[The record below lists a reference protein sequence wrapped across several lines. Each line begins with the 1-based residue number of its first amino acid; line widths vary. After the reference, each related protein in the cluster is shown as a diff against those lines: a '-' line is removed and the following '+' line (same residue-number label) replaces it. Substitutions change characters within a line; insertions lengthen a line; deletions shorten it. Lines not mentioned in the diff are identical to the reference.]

1 MQISVCTDIVFSGV
15 STSDAIKAVKSCGI
29 HAVEFWSW
37 WDKDI
42 DAIDRAR
49 REAGVEIAAF
59 CTKSNGLTDASR
71 HDEYKAAL
79 AETIVVAKKLGCKRI
94 ISQVGND
101 TGRPASEQTQ
111 NIIEGLRHCAPLL
124 EDASVTL
131 VIEPLNTRVDHT
143 GYFLWSSDEGAAI
156 VDAVDSPCVKL
167 LFDLYHQQIM
177 EGDIIRRSVS
187 MLDRIGHFH
196 AAGTP
201 GRHEL
206 AIGEINYEA
215 VFDALHENGYNG
227 YVGFEYMPLNRV
239 EDGLETWAVKDCF
252 K

>member
-1 MQISVCTDIVFSGV
+1 MQISVCTDILFSGV
-15 STSDAIKAVKSCGI
+15 RTPDAIQAVKSCGI
-29 HAVEFWSW
+29 RAVEFWSW

-49 REAGVEIAAF
+49 RETGVEIAAF
-59 CTKSNGLTDASR
+59 CTKSNALTDASR
-71 HDEYKAAL
+71 HGEYKAAL
-79 AETIVVAKKLGCKRI
+79 AETIAVAKKLDCKRL

-111 NIIEGLRHCAPLL
+111 NIIKGLRNCAPLL
-124 EDASVTL
+124 EEAGMTL
-131 VIEPLNTRVDHT
+131 VIEPLNARVDHT
-143 GYFLWSSDEGAAI
+143 GYFLWSSEEGVAI
-156 VDAVDSPCVKL
+156 VNAVDSPCVKL

-187 MLDRIGHFH
+187 MIDQIGHFH
-196 AAGTP
+196 AAGNP

-206 AIGEINYEA
+206 TVGEINYEA
-215 VFDALHENGYNG
+215 VFDALHKNGYSG
-227 YVGFEYMPLNRV
+227 YIGFEYLPLDRV
-239 EDGLETWAVKDCF
+239 EDGLTAWVGKDCF

>member
-1 MQISVCTDIVFSGV
+1 
-15 STSDAIKAVKSCGI
+15 
-29 HAVEFWSW
+29 
-37 WDKDI
+37 
-42 DAIDRAR
+42 
-49 REAGVEIAAF
+49 
-59 CTKSNGLTDASR
+59 
-71 HDEYKAAL
+71 
-79 AETIVVAKKLGCKRI
+79 
-94 ISQVGND
+94 
-101 TGRPASEQTQ
+101 
-111 NIIEGLRHCAPLL
+111 
-124 EDASVTL
+124 
-131 VIEPLNTRVDHT
+131 
-143 GYFLWSSDEGAAI
+143 
-156 VDAVDSPCVKL
+156 
-167 LFDLYHQQIM
+167 
-177 EGDIIRRSVS
+177 